1 MILTGLF
8 ARTKLMT
15 AIPENLRHMLG
26 TFLTFRV
33 RKVLL
38 FQGNETTRLGVNRFW
53 QLIQNEELNRR
64 FIWILI
70 ELLLKSMFPKNT
82 ISRVFD
88 VHKR

>member
-1 MILTGLF
+1 
-8 ARTKLMT
+8 MT

-26 TFLTFRV
+26 TFLTVRV
-33 RKVLL
+33 QKLLL

-82 ISRVFD
+82 ISKVFD